1 MQISKEEYLW
11 QNELKDLIWLE
22 LQAFHADRST
32 IEQDTYLCN
41 ARDSVSN
48 LLHEIMNYK
57 FIPNTTSEDS
67 CTGCFSMYCHYCIE
81 SQNKALK
88 DIEELMTNLEFA
100 ESLYPS
106 SKAFGEHY
114 PLYSSSEFV
123 GRTKAMCLWYNMTK
137 HQRLKLFILGR
148 LLTLLENKY
157 YQWPVSMSFDGSID
171 NSSSPSDSNSSSSS
185 ITDINGDKMA
195 IDLSNVHPIA
205 LMVNGDKQC
214 KISPYRKYIEDM
226 LKTRGLTKSMNF
238 LETLHVRVLSKVQLT
253 LEKPQED
260 DIFNKVII
268 PITFYYKF
276 ININIILDSSRRR

>member
-1 MQISKEEYLW
+1 MSKEENLW

-48 LLHEIMNYK
+48 LLYEIMNYK
-57 FIPNTTSEDS
+57 FAINATSDDF
-67 CTGCFSMYCHYCIE
+67 CNGCFSMYCHYCIE
-81 SQNKALK
+81 SQNKGLK
-88 DIEELMTNLEFA
+88 DIEKLMTNLEFA

-106 SKAFGEHY
+106 SKSFGEHY
-114 PLYSSSEFV
+114 PLYSSPEFV
-123 GRTKAMCLWYNMTK
+123 GRVKSMCLWYNMTK

-148 LLTLLENKY
+148 LLTLLDNKY
-157 YQWPVSMSFDGSID
+157 YQWPVSMSFDGTVD

-185 ITDINGDKMA
+185 LTTEINGDKMA
-195 IDLSNVHPIA
+195 IDLTNVHPIA

-226 LKTRGLTKSMNF
+226 LKTRGLTKSMHF
-238 LETLHVRVLSKVQLT
+238 LETLHKRVLSKVQLT
-253 LEKPQED
+253 LEKPED
-260 DIFNKVII
+260 DKIFEKVFCND
-268 PITFYYKF
+268 T
-276 ININIILDSSRRR
+276 N